1 MNRKG
6 LTNSL
11 SAIMVLLFLFAI
23 VSVLVI
29 PIKIHWDNAINDLP
43 SNVASD
49 ETKELI
55 SEHSNQVY
63 WLDTLFVV
71 FLVVLIASYIVT
83 SFTLPVSNAWFFLLF
98 TGFIILVTFIAMIL
112 SNSWTYMLTDP
123 FFAGVDAYVPI
134 TDYVM
139 RNFPYFMFLTGII
152 GGVIFYSRSRESVGG
167 ESFEGVPPR
176 GGDSF

>member
-1 MNRKG
+1 
-6 LTNSL
+6 
-11 SAIMVLLFLFAI
+11 
-23 VSVLVI
+23 
-29 PIKIHWDNAINDLP
+29 
-43 SNVASD
+43 
-49 ETKELI
+49 
-55 SEHSNQVY
+55 
-63 WLDTLFVV
+63 
-71 FLVVLIASYIVT
+71 LIASYIVT

-112 SNSWTYMLTDP
+112 SNSWTYMLSDP

-152 GGVIFYSRSRESVGG
+152 GGVIFYSRSRENVGG
-167 ESFEGVPPR
+167 DSFEGVPPR